1 MSNSNWVSVAT
12 YSDRMSAEAILG
24 LLTGEGV
31 PAYIKSD
38 EYVPGLGLNFSVSVP
53 PDLARRA
60 QWLLQQSRVTETELA
75 WLATGERSDPPPE
88 D

>member
-1 MSNSNWVSVAT
+1 VSNTNWISVAT
-12 YSDRMSAEAILG
+12 YSDRASAEAILG

-60 QWLLQQSRVTETELA
+60 QWLLQRSDVTEAELA
-75 WLATGERSDPPPE
+75 RLATGDSDPPAG